1 MSTPNNATAT
11 NDLPSGDEVDQL
23 HPWLGLASFSEDTRS
38 FFYGREEEVG
48 ELSRRVQRKLLTV
61 LFGQSGLGKT
71 SILRAGIVPRLRG
84 QGYCPVYVRIDYGS
98 QAPSAQEQIKQAILR
113 ETATS
118 GTWTHS
124 GSAAADE
131 SLWEFL
137 HHRDDVL
144 HDPQGKPLIPLLIF
158 DQFEEI
164 FTLAQGDDDGR
175 LRASNF
181 LSGLAEL
188 VENRPSKELEAKL
201 EEDDSA
207 IDRFDFARNDY
218 RVLITLREDY
228 LPHLE
233 SLKAAMPSITQ
244 NRLRLAPMTGTQAL
258 AAVTGPG
265 GKLVTQEVAEAI
277 VRFVAGGAELAH
289 AQVEPSLLSLICR
302 ELNDKRIAANRK
314 EISLDLL
321 AGSHAS
327 ILTDF
332 YERALIDQPQAVRNV
347 IEDVLLTDSGYRENV
362 AEERVLS
369 SLTNAGALPD
379 ASTVLA
385 LLVNRRLL
393 RIEDRLDIRRVELTH
408 DVLCSVVK
416 ESRSLRHERETQA
429 SNERKLEEQEARE
442 RTTRKSLVRA
452 RQIIAGATALSVVA
466 VASAVFGY
474 VSMRRAQDTQAQA
487 DSARNGAETLVSY
500 LMDDFNT
507 ELAPIGR
514 LDLVGELAKRT
525 VDYYTNLPAGL
536 SNMATR
542 ANHGRA
548 LLRLGEVQS
557 AKGNWTEATKAL
569 DQAAALLEP
578 IVARGKPSEVDQLS
592 LASVLLARGRLAYT
606 IGEHTLA
613 KKLFDRS
620 VNLAAPFALMPQAS
634 TAAKLAHAKA
644 RIRTGYF
651 LMRASDQEAAQKEF
665 RAVQNATKSDAPL
678 TNNIPLALAYLEAGQ
693 WLAES
698 LGEGGS
704 YYESTKVAEATL
716 EDLQKVLI
724 QQPNNLYAKDLR
736 MAVIFSDAVY
746 SSYQSKSGHVEKQMT
761 KTIELAN
768 DILSADPANNRLK
781 GMLARGFGYRG
792 IALSALGRPS
802 EAISETEKVWDLYKD
817 SPPSPYDAFIYTQFL
832 ENITKIDV
840 ELGDQRQAAITK
852 DEVLKY
858 GLISQKGLDSDHF
871 IARSLLVEFLVYE
884 LDSLTLAPI
893 ESKVTFEKLL
903 QKAEQSALKVK
914 NTAAKLEILHALAK
928 ISQHASRVAY
938 INGDLEQAE
947 KYSNRALT
955 SILQVDRAASTLSV
969 YQMEHALAL
978 ARLKRLPEAASKIK
992 QALDV
997 QRAHLANGADSE
1009 MLRLELAKSLYV
1021 SALTQPKAGGKEL
1034 AEAATLIAK
1043 LPAAMQNYRTVK
1055 LWRSRINDEIRL
1067 NTRAA
1072 LGTTASTV
1080 KTTTP

>member
-1 MSTPNNATAT
+1 MNILTDVPPELLS
-11 NDLPSGDEVDQL
+11 VDDL
-23 HPWLGLASFSEDTRS
+23 HPWLGLASFSEDTRG
-38 FFYGREEEVG
+38 FFYGREDEVA

-84 QGYCPVYVRIDYGS
+84 QGYCPVYVRIDYGP
-98 QAPSAQEQIKQAILR
+98 QAPSAQAQIKQAILR

-118 GTWTHS
+118 GTWTRS

-144 HDPQGKPLIPLLIF
+144 LDLQGKPLIPLLIF

-181 LSGLAEL
+181 LAGLAEL
-188 VENRPSKELEAKL
+188 VENRPSKELEAQL

-207 IDRFDFARNDY
+207 IERFDFARNDY

-277 VRFVAGGAELAH
+277 VRFVAGGAELVN
-289 AQVEPSLLSLICR
+289 AQIEPSLLSLICR

-332 YERALIDQPQAVRNV
+332 YERALVDQPQAVRNM

-379 ASTVLA
+379 AASVLA

-416 ESRSLRHERETQA
+416 ESRSLRHERETLA
-429 SNERKLEEQEARE
+429 RNERKLEEQEARE
-442 RTTRKSLVRA
+442 RNTRKSLVRA
-452 RQIIAGATALSVVA
+452 RQIIVGATVLSVVA

-474 VSMRRAQDTQAQA
+474 LNMRQAQDIQAQA

-514 LDLVGELAKRT
+514 LDLVGELASRT
-525 VDYYTNLPAGL
+525 VDYYNNLPAGL
-536 SNMATR
+536 RNTNTQ
-542 ANHGRA
+542 ANHARA
-548 LLRLGEVQS
+548 LLSLGEVQRQEG
-557 AKGNWTEATKAL
+557 KLVEASKTL
-569 DQAAALLEP
+569 DHAIALLEP
-578 IVARGKPSEVDQLS
+578 IVANGKAIDEDQLS
-592 LASVLLARGRLAYT
+592 LSSSVLARGILAYSN
-606 IGEHTLA
+606 GEHAKAKTLY
-613 KKLFDRS
+613 DRS
-620 VNLAAPFALMPQAS
+620 VMLAAPLALKPKAS
-634 TAAKLAHAKA
+634 NAATLAHARA
-644 RIRTGYF
+644 RILVGYF
-651 LMRASDQEAAQKEF
+651 LMRDSDQDAAQLEF
-665 RAVQNATKSDAPL
+665 RAVQDATQNGGKLID
-678 TNNIPLALAYLEAGQ
+678 NIPLALVHLEAGQ
-693 WLAES
+693 WLSES
-698 LGEGGS
+698 LG
-704 YYESTKVAEATL
+704 VAGRYDNASHEASR
-716 EDLQKVLI
+716 VLSGI
-724 QQPNNLYAKDLR
+724 ELILAQQPYNSYAKNIR
-736 MAVIFSDAVY
+736 MAVIFTDANY
-746 SSYQSKSGHVEKQMT
+746 SGVQGKSANLEKQML
-761 KTIELAN
+761 KTIELAK
-768 DILSADPANNRLK
+768 DLLLADPSNNRIK
-781 GMLARGFGYRG
+781 GMIARGFGYRG
-792 IALSALGRPS
+792 IALSSLGRPL
-802 EAISETEKVWDLYKD
+802 EAISETAKVWNLYETA
-817 SPPSPYDAFIYTQFL
+817 PPSPYNAFIYTQFL
-832 ENITKIDV
+832 ANITKISV
-840 ELGDQRQAAITK
+840 ELDDRQLAESTRNR
-852 DEVLKY
+852 VQKY
-858 GLISQKGLDSDHF
+858 GLISQQGLSSEEAFPRSIESDF
-871 IARSLLVEFLVYE
+871 LLLE
-884 LDSLTLAPI
+884 LDSLTSTPSESAAMLA
-893 ESKVTFEKLL
+893 KLQ
-903 QKAEQSALKVK
+903 QKAEQSLAQAK
-914 NTAAKLEILHALAK
+914 TPRAIRETYFAQAKL
-928 ISQHASRVAY
+928 SQRAAQQAY
-938 INGDLEQAE
+938 INTEYSQAE
-947 KYSNRALT
+947 VFSRKALMLAQQT
-955 SILQVDRAASTLSV
+955 GFDSIELTTLQID
-969 YQMEHALAL
+969 HALAL
-978 ARLKRLPEAASKIK
+978 ARVNRLSEASTLIN
-992 QALDV
+992 QALEV
-997 QRAHLANGADSE
+997 QRGLIANGADSQV
-1009 MLRLELAKSLYV
+1009 LRLELAQSLYV
-1021 SALTQPKAGGKEL
+1021 SALTQPKAGDKEL
-1034 AEAATLIAK
+1034 LEARELITK

-1055 LWRSRINDEIRL
+1055 LWRSRIDDEIRL

-1072 LGTTASTV
+1072 LGASSTMAR
-1080 KTTTP
+1080 P

>member
-1 MSTPNNATAT
+1 MSTANNATAT

-84 QGYCPVYVRIDYGS
+84 QGYCPVYVRIDYGP

-144 HDPQGKPLIPLLIF
+144 LDPQGKPLIPLLIF

-332 YERALIDQPQAVRNV
+332 YERALVDQPQAVRNV

-416 ESRSLRHERETQA
+416 ESRSQRHERETLA
-429 SNERKLEEQEARE
+429 RNERKLEEQEARE

-525 VDYYTNLPAGL
+525 VDYYNNLPPGL
-536 SNMATR
+536 SNTATQ
-542 ANHGRA
+542 ANHARA
-548 LLRLGEVQS
+548 LIRLGQVLGNEGKLEQA
-557 AKGNWTEATKAL
+557 AKTV
-569 DQAAALLEP
+569 DQAIALLEP
-578 IVARGKPSEVDQLS
+578 IVANSNVTETNQLS
-592 LASVLLARGRLAYT
+592 LANAVTFRGLVYYASGDRVSAKTMYERSVALVAPLALSPKASAAARLEYARSRTNVGFYT
-606 IGEHTLA
+606 IRKGDYSSGAIEL
-613 KKLFDRS
+613 
-620 VNLAAPFALMPQAS
+620 NAA
-634 TAAKLAHAKA
+634 
-644 RIRTGYF
+644 RRVI
-651 LMRASDQEAAQKEF
+651 
-665 RAVQNATKSDAPL
+665 SDA
-678 TNNIPLALAYLEAGQ
+678 TERENNIPMMMVYLQAGQ
-693 WLAES
+693 WLQETMGRGAVKDYKGAEVLAQELIDGTNEVLQKRPNHRDALRVRAGVKFMRAFFAFDQGQAGMALSVFNTGVDTYEEARRTDPTRIAPINS
-698 LGEGGS
+698 LAIHLGFQARALIELGRS
-704 YYESTKVAEATL
+704 KEAKLASERIWTLYESIPSSNDQAY
-716 EDLQKVLI
+716 
-724 QQPNNLYAKDLR
+724 NLYG
-736 MAVIFSDAVY
+736 FSIAIAEVY
-746 SSYQSKSGHVEKQMT
+746 AELDETQALTAMRRRIHTYGEMFLVGKEASLAQGLALTY
-761 KTIELAN
+761 KTDELALATITGESSVTADALAAARLRGEQLLAKSKTEEN
-768 DILSADPANNRLK
+768 KRDILNSLSKLQRLQARFAYTK
-781 GMLARGFGYRG
+781 GDYAQALESSNQALASVLQTNQTALG
-792 IALSALGRPS
+792 IATYR
-802 EAISETEKVWDLYKD
+802 
-817 SPPSPYDAFIYTQFL
+817 
-832 ENITKIDV
+832 
-840 ELGDQRQAAITK
+840 
-852 DEVLKY
+852 
-858 GLISQKGLDSDHF
+858 
-871 IARSLLVEFLVYE
+871 
-884 LDSLTLAPI
+884 I
-893 ESKVTFEKLL
+893 E
-903 QKAEQSALKVK
+903 
-914 NTAAKLEILHALAK
+914 
-928 ISQHASRVAY
+928 Y
-938 INGDLEQAE
+938 
-947 KYSNRALT
+947 
-955 SILQVDRAASTLSV
+955 
-969 YQMEHALAL
+969 ALAL
-978 ARLKRLPEAASKIK
+978 ARLKQLPEASKLI
-992 QALDV
+992 QEVLDV
-997 QRAHLANGADSE
+997 QRSMIANGADSQT
-1009 MLRLELAKSLYV
+1009 LRLELAQSLYV

-1043 LPAAMQNYRTVK
+1043 LPSEMQDYRTVK

-1072 LGTTASTV
+1072 LGVGATADS
-1080 KTTTP
+1080 P

>member
-1 MSTPNNATAT
+1 MSTSIKNT
-11 NDLPSGDEVDQL
+11 NDVPSGDAVDQL

-84 QGYCPVYVRIDYGS
+84 QGYCPVYVRIDYGP

-113 ETATS
+113 ETAMS

-144 HDPQGKPLIPLLIF
+144 LDPQGKPLIPLLIF

-277 VRFVAGGAELAH
+277 VRFVAGGAELVH

-302 ELNDKRIAANRK
+302 ELNDKRMAANRK

-379 ASTVLA
+379 AATVLA

-416 ESRSLRHERETQA
+416 ESRGQRHERETLA
-429 SNERKLEEQEARE
+429 RNERKLEEQEARE
-442 RTTRKSLVRA
+442 RGTRKSLVRA

-466 VASAVFGY
+466 VASAIFGY
-474 VSMRRAQDTQAQA
+474 VSMRQAQETQAQA

-525 VDYYTNLPAGL
+525 VDYYNNLPPGL
-536 SNMATR
+536 SNSATQG
-542 ANHGRA
+542 NHARA
-548 LLRLGEVQS
+548 LSRLGGVQYTEGKLVEA
-557 AKGNWTEATKAL
+557 AKTL
-569 DQAAALLEP
+569 DQAIALLEP
-578 IVARGKPSEVDQLS
+578 IIVRGKASEIDQLS
-592 LASVLLARGRLAYT
+592 LSSAVLARGRLAYS
-606 IGEHTLA
+606 IGEHALA
-613 KKLFDRS
+613 KRLYDRS
-620 VNLAAPFALMPQAS
+620 VIIAAPLALMPQAS
-634 TAAKLAHAKA
+634 SAARLAHANA
-644 RIRTGYF
+644 RIRVGYF
-651 LMRASDQEAAQKEF
+651 LMRDADQLGAQKEF
-665 RAVQNATKSDAPL
+665 RAVQDATKNNGSL
-678 TNNIPLALAYLEAGQ
+678 TDDIPLALANVEAGQ

-698 LGEGGS
+698 LGLS
-704 YYESTKVAEATL
+704 AVYDESSKVANV
-716 EDLQKVLI
+716 VLKDI
-724 QQPNNLYAKDLR
+724 QQILSQQPNNSYAKDIRL
-736 MAVIFSDAVY
+736 AVIFTDAFNAGARI
-746 SSYQSKSGHVEKQMT
+746 KSAHLEKQMLV
-761 KTIELAN
+761 TIELAN
-768 DILSADPANNRLK
+768 DLLRVDPRNDRVK

-802 EAISETEKVWDLYKD
+802 EAISETEKVWDLYKN
-817 SPPSPYDAFIYTQFL
+817 SPPSPYNAYIYTQFL
-832 ENITKIDV
+832 ANMTTLSV
-840 ELGDQRQAAITK
+840 ELGNLKQAAITR
-852 DEVLKY
+852 DDVLKY
-858 GLISQKGLDSDHF
+858 GLISQNGLEADEA
-871 IARSLLVEFLVYE
+871 IARSIWSDFLIFE
-884 LDSLTLAPI
+884 LDSLTATTSESQVMLA
-893 ESKVTFEKLL
+893 KLL
-903 QKAEQSALKVK
+903 AKTDQSLAQAK
-914 NTAAKLEILHALAK
+914 NPRAKRETLNAQAK
-928 ISQHASRVAY
+928 ILRHSARLAY
-938 INGDLEQAE
+938 ITDDFVQAE
-947 KYSNRALT
+947 TYSRRALT
-955 SILQVDRAASTLSV
+955 SILQTKRNALEFAAYRTDHS
-969 YQMEHALAL
+969 LAL
-978 ARLKRLPEAASKIK
+978 ARLKRLPEAS
-992 QALDV
+992 ALIV
-997 QRAHLANGADSE
+997 QSLEEQRSMIANGADNQ
-1009 MLRLELAKSLYV
+1009 MLRLELAQNLYV

-1034 AEAATLIAK
+1034 AEAVDLIAK
-1043 LPAAMQNYRTVK
+1043 LPATMQNYRTVK

-1072 LGTTASTV
+1072 LGSTVSTV